1 MRTPRLVQ
9 ASLSILLPL
18 AFAACESARPMAP
31 VAPLTTAYP
40 SEPSTADPASTPQ
53 VTTPSTEPT
62 IPSAEDQKRDLA
74 AAEKIGP
81 LVDAFVNVGAEL
93 SHDNKHVLFRSNRDG
108 APQLYLGDVAKP
120 SAPPQ
125 KLTNGPERVGGAA
138 FTPDGKFILYI
149 SDEGAD
155 EKWRIFRVKPD
166 GTDTKEL
173 SFGEKL
179 NRSLPLVPRD
189 KPDLM
194 VYSARRQSEALS
206 RVFTAPIAGGT
217 SQVVYTDTKPMFL
230 VDVSH
235 DGKVALV
242 MRALSPSEQVLFQIR
257 LDAVDAP
264 AVRVYPAEGKKAHVG
279 DAGYSPD
286 AKRIFVTT
294 DEGGE
299 GSHVL
304 ALEPSPKA
312 PALEFAVRARYDET
326 SPTTAALDDIR
337 VSPLGD
343 RIVVSVDAGDRNE
356 VRILDAAT
364 LKPRAHVKAPLGTV
378 GVGAI
383 ADDGRSF
390 TLVMSTADQPHD
402 IFRADIAS
410 GKVTPLRD
418 DKREGLAGLAQV
430 DVAIEKIP
438 AHDGL
443 SIPLIKY
450 LPKGASGKLPVIVSV
465 HGGPASSSRVAFS
478 FLTRWFVSQG
488 YAVVVPNIRGSTG
501 FGRAYELA
509 DNREKRGDAV
519 KDLETVN
526 KWTKAQAWCD
536 PSRVVI
542 FGGSYGGW
550 AVLMGLSRQPTLW
563 AAGVD
568 LFGVYDLKG
577 LMRTTSG
584 VIRSIFVDEFGDLDK
599 DAALLEEWSP
609 KKDVDKIVVPLFV
622 YAGAND
628 PRVPKTESDAVVAAL
643 RSRKVPL
650 EYMVASD
657 EGHSL
662 DRRAN
667 KIQFLS
673 RVTRFLADRLK
684 K

>member
-1 MRTPRLVQ
+1 MRTPRLRH
-9 ASLSILLPL
+9 ASLSFLLPL
-18 AFAACESARPMAP
+18 AFAACESARPMGP
-31 VAPLTTAYP
+31 VAPLTTAHP
-40 SEPSTADPASTPQ
+40 SEPSTDATSAPQ

-62 IPSAEDQKRDLA
+62 IPSADDQKRDLA
-74 AAEKIGP
+74 AAEKIAP
-81 LVDAFVNVGAEL
+81 LVDAFVNVGADF
-93 SHDNKHVLFRSNRDG
+93 SHDAKHVVFRSNRDG
-108 APQLYLGDVAKP
+108 APQLYVGDVAKP

-125 KLTNGPERVGGAA
+125 KLTNGAERVGGAA

-155 EKWRIFRVKPD
+155 ENWRIFRVKPD

-179 NRSLPLVPRD
+179 NRGMPLVPRN
-189 KPDLM
+189 KPDMM

-217 SQVVYTDTKPMFL
+217 NQVVYSDTKPMFL
-230 VDVSH
+230 VDVSG
-235 DGKVALV
+235 DGKTALV

-257 LDAVDAP
+257 LDAIDAP
-264 AVRVYPAEGKKAHVG
+264 AVRVYPAEGKKAHVS
-279 DAGYSPD
+279 DAGFSLD
-286 AKRIFVTT
+286 AKRVFVAT

-299 GSHVL
+299 GFHLL

-312 PALEFAVRARYDET
+312 PALEYAVRARYDES
-326 SPTTAALDDIR
+326 SPATAALDAVR
-337 VSPLGD
+337 VSPTGD
-343 RIVVSVDAGDRNE
+343 RIVLGVDAGDRNE

-364 LKPRAHVKAPLGTV
+364 LKPRAQVKTPLGTASV
-378 GVGAI
+378 GSFAN
-383 ADDGRSF
+383 DGKSF
-390 TLVMSTADQPHD
+390 TLVLSTADQPHD
-402 IFRADIAS
+402 IFRVDVAS
-410 GKVTPLRD
+410 GKVTALRD
-418 DKREGLAGLAQV
+418 DKRDGLTGLAAV

-450 LPKGASGKLPVIVSV
+450 VPKGASGKLPVIVNV

-478 FLTRWFVSQG
+478 FLNRWFVAQG

-536 PSRVVI
+536 PSKVVI

-550 AVLMGLSRQPTLW
+550 AVLMGLSRQPTIW

-577 LMRTTSG
+577 LMKTTSG
-584 VIRSIFVDEFGDLDK
+584 AIRSIFVDEFGDLEK

-609 KKDVDKIVVPLFV
+609 KKDVDKIAVPLFV

-643 RSRKVPL
+643 RARKIPL
-650 EYMVASD
+650 EYMVAGD

-667 KIQFLS
+667 KIAFLS